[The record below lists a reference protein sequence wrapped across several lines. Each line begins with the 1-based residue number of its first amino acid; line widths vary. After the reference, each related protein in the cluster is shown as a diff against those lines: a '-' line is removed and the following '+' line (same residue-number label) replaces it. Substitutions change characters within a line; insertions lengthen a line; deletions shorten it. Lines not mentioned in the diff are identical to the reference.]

1 MSDAPEESN
10 PKVTIETEENDNEEE
25 ILDVSVEDFK
35 SMAPVSAPPTPSSPP
50 SVLPVN
56 PKVVNKSTSAV
67 TASSSADVPYD
78 VPGSARAT
86 KRSMTTPVSTSAVA
100 KPPTYEDWNDVT
112 LPPILSS
119 RVALALEA
127 IGAPQ
132 GVQRAY
138 RSLPSSPVC
147 KETDKAFTSSQ
158 TMRIN
163 RRRTYNRKYSSV
175 NKDPFGMRDTNM
187 MGENININRR
197 SFSPRQQ
204 LGRRQTASMGIG
216 AISRRSTGQFVPKT
230 EKTMLLSSETFL
242 SALSPTKTHSSVVS
256 FGRAESEPDLNR
268 EEEGA
273 LPGEVPVL
281 LAQMNN
287 AAVELNEHENALRTT
302 RTKITK
308 LDVQWKKDR
317 ETLLASVGAFHIQR
331 ADLYFTKMR
340 ELCHWKEQGSKLA
353 EKYSTL
359 STTIGTMESS
369 KSISERETRWR
380 ELRKNKATKV
390 KNDIEQQMKD
400 VAQTVTR
407 LQQEAK
413 TRSQE
418 YPISVKKAA
427 PFFEEYGLFLE
438 KRRESISQQKEL
450 EQKILEAKS
459 EYKSAM
465 DRLEGISKEIHEERG
480 TLEAATKKS
489 QTEQD

>member
-1 MSDAPEESN
+1 MCPLKIS
-10 PKVTIETEENDNEEE
+10 KVTIETGEKNENEEE

-56 PKVVNKSTSAV
+56 PMVINR
-67 TASSSADVPYD
+67 ASSSVDVQSHP
-78 VPGSARAT
+78 PGSARNT
-86 KRSMTTPVSTSAVA
+86 KKSGTMPVSRSASA
-100 KPPTYEDWNDVT
+100 KRPTYEDWNDVT

-127 IGAPQ
+127 IGAPH
-132 GVQRAY
+132 GLQRAY

-147 KETDKAFTSSQ
+147 KETDLAFASNQS
-158 TMRIN
+158 MRIN
-163 RRRTYNRKYSSV
+163 RRKTYNRKYSSI
-175 NKDPFGMRDTNM
+175 NKDPFGMRDTSV
-187 MGENININRR
+187 MGENVNMNRQ
-197 SFSPRQQ
+197 SFSPRNPM
-204 LGRRQTASMGIG
+204 GRRQRASMALG
-216 AISRRSTGQFVPKT
+216 ALNRRSTGVPKG
-230 EKTMLLSSETFL
+230 EKTMLMSSETFL

-256 FGRAESEPDLNR
+256 YGRAESEPDLDTA
-268 EEEGA
+268 EEGA

-281 LAQMNN
+281 LAQMND

-302 RTKITK
+302 RSRITK
-308 LDVQWKKDR
+308 LDAQWKKDR

-400 VAQTVTR
+400 VAQTVSR

-450 EQKILEAKS
+450 EQKILEAKL
-459 EYKSAM
+459 EYKNAM

-480 TLEAATKKS
+480 TLEAATKTSK
-489 QTEQD
+489 TEQD